1 MMDELTLN
9 EKRLLAVLKELRD
22 IEGARVAA
30 TEGFRQ
36 DNALTAEPDLVIHPF
51 RDALKVLG
59 ETKNIAF
66 KPIQRAFE
74 LINEAKSETFGP
86 LREPNAR
93 YLGTIMN
100 TTEDSVI
107 QYAHLLSDK
116 ELAGIERQTKTFY
129 HLTEEG
135 KEYAENGLPERNLL
149 NFFASEISMKDL
161 QQNPQ
166 ARIGIGWLK
175 RKGWITIEKGVVVK
189 TGDAPLG
196 EDELGLKNLENASVA
211 GIQELLKRKLVEE
224 EEKTTTLIFITP
236 QGIELV
242 AGGLDLREEV
252 SRLDSALIREGN
264 WDNYKFR
271 KYSVKKHPK
280 TIYTGKNHPYQ
291 ALINEM
297 RQILLEM
304 GFTEMYGDIIQSSFW
319 NFDALFQPQDHPA
332 REMQDTF
339 FVDLESELPDEYKA
353 VKEVHET
360 GGSTSSDGWG
370 GTWREDIAKTTVLR
384 THTTGLSI
392 QYLKEHPEPPAKA
405 FCIGRVY
412 RREAIDPTHT
422 PEFEQLEGI
431 IMDDDVSF
439 KDLLGLLK
447 AFYNRMGFENVR
459 FRPAYFPYTE
469 PSVEPE
475 VYVDGLGWVE
485 LGGAGIFREEVTEPW
500 GIDRPVLAWG
510 LGVSRV
516 AMLRMGLKDLRQLY
530 RSDIEWIRETPVYT
544 GGRC

>member
-22 IEGARVAA
+22 IEEARVAA

-36 DNALTAEPDLVIHPF
+36 DTALTTEPELVLHPF

-74 LINEAKSETFGP
+74 LINEAKSEAFGP
-86 LREPNAR
+86 LREPNAK

-116 ELAGIERQTKTFY
+116 GLAGLERQTKTFY

-135 KEYAENGLPERNLL
+135 KEYAEKGLPERNLI
-149 NFFASEISMKDL
+149 NFFESEISMKDL

-189 TGDAPLG
+189 TGDAPIG
-196 EDELGLKNLENASVA
+196 DDELGLKNLETASSE

-224 EEKTTTLIFITP
+224 EEKATTLIFITP

-264 WDNYKFR
+264 WDSYKFR

-291 ALINEM
+291 ALIDEM

-485 LGGAGIFREEVTEPW
+485 LGGAGIFREEVTAPW

-530 RSDIEWIRETPVYT
+530 RSDIEWMRETPVYT